1 MFRILSL
8 KLRQEFQ
15 DVGFGYR
22 LAVGQSLSS
31 LVGLDGRFGLLGF
44 YRRGRSGL
52 GRVANFAEL
61 AMNRYAGA
69 DNFAG
74 AGVYGCLRVRIGD
87 ISAGVSRI
95 LQLFRA
101 WFAIMA

>member
-1 MFRILSL
+1 M

-15 DVGFGYR
+15 DVGFGYG
-22 LAVGQSLSS
+22 LSVGQSAGSRS
-31 LVGLDGRFGLLGF
+31 ARRAGGLGLLGF

-61 AMNRYAGA
+61 AVNRYAGA

-74 AGVYGCLRVRIGD
+74 AGVYG
-87 ISAGVSRI
+87 S
-95 LQLFRA
+95 FRSGLVI
-101 WFAIMA
+101 FPPEFPEYCIMR